1 LSFPQHITGIRTL
14 DTGTIDTIFKE
25 TKIFREKLD
34 AGQTIT
40 EDLSGL
46 TVLNFF
52 LENSTRTRVSFDLA
66 GKMLNM
72 KVVNFSGE
80 SSSLSKGESILDTI
94 RNIGAMRFNFIVA
107 RHSVPGFPGL
117 LIKNTK
123 ARVINGG
130 DGTNEHPTQALLDM
144 FTLKQAF
151 GELKDLRV
159 CIIGNI
165 SHSRVARSD
174 IHGLVKY
181 GAKVSICGPASFI
194 PSGIE
199 QMGVTICSRVEDAIK
214 DNDAL
219 ILLRVQMERN
229 AGALLPS
236 LQEFNKFYGINGH
249 KLMANPGI
257 KILHPG
263 PWNKN
268 VEIDDDVIESENSLI
283 FEQVTNGLCVKL
295 ALFKLMTE

>member
-1 LSFPQHITGIRTL
+1 MSFPQHITGIRALDKDTL
-14 DTGTIDTIFKE
+14 DTIFKE
-25 TKIFREKLD
+25 THIFREKLD
-34 AGQTIT
+34 LGQAVT
-40 EDLSGL
+40 ENLSGL

-66 GKMLNM
+66 EKMLNM

-80 SSSLSKGESILDTI
+80 SSSLSKGESILDTV

-107 RHSVPGFPGL
+107 RHSVPGFPEL

-123 ARVINGG
+123 AKIINGG
-130 DGTNEHPTQALLDM
+130 DGTNEHPTQGLLDM
-144 FTLKQAF
+144 FTLKEAF
-151 GELKDLRV
+151 GELKGLRV

-174 IHGLVKY
+174 IHGLIKC
-181 GAKVSICGPASFI
+181 GAIVSVCGPASFI
-194 PSGIE
+194 PEGIE
-199 QMGVTICSRVEDAIK
+199 QMGVSICGKVEDAIK
-214 DNDAL
+214 ENDAL

-236 LQEFNKFYGINGH
+236 LSEFNKYYGINGE
-249 KLMANPGI
+249 KLKANPGI

-268 VEIDDDVIESENSLI
+268 VEIDDDVIEGENSLI

-295 ALFKLMTE
+295 ALFKLMAG